1 MDVIK
6 TLLLTFQSNIL
17 KDSWL
22 EVVLD
27 VVVEEVVVVV
37 VVVVDMIVL
46 VVVVSLITQCPFKQS
61 QLKSWQKSSIIS
73 QSS

>member
-27 VVVEEVVVVV
+27 VVVVEVVVDVV
-37 VVVVDMIVL
+37 VI
-46 VVVVSLITQCPFKQS
+46 VVVVSLITQFPFKQS
-61 QLKSWQKSSIIS
+61 QLKS
-73 QSS
+73 

>member
-6 TLLLTFQSNIL
+6 TLLFMPQSNIL

-27 VVVEEVVVVV
+27 VVVVEVVVVV
-37 VVVVDMIVL
+37 VVI
-46 VVVVSLITQCPFKQS
+46 VVVVSLITQFPFKQS

>member
-6 TLLLTFQSNIL
+6 FYFFILQNNLL

-27 VVVEEVVVVV
+27 VVVVEVVVVV
-37 VVVVDMIVL
+37 VVI
-46 VVVVSLITQCPFKQS
+46 VVVVSLITQFPFKQS
-61 QLKSWQKSSIIS
+61 QLESWQKSSMIS

>member
-27 VVVEEVVVVV
+27 VVGV
-37 VVVVDMIVL
+37 VVVVDVVVL
-46 VVVVSLITQCPFKQS
+46 VVVVSLITQFPFKQS